1 MKKLSKIQE
10 NINLLKQKM
19 AANAKGKALENRV
32 YKNESPLFIF
42 ILEYDEKHAGLK
54 QNKETLDN
62 HFRSLKKGMNK
73 SRDQDREKLT
83 KVGFRIDLNSAR
95 VYLGASLWKPCKAN
109 FGKRSMHQ
117 KVWKGAE
124 SRCWHSQGKE

>member
-95 VYLGASLWKPCKAN
+95 VYLGASL
-109 FGKRSMHQ
+109 
-117 KVWKGAE
+117 
-124 SRCWHSQGKE
+124 

>member
-1 MKKLSKIQE
+1 MVKNDNFRKDAKSSKEIEEQMKKLSKIQE

-19 AANAKGKALENRV
+19 AANAKGEIALESSLSV
-32 YKNESPLFIF
+32 DTLYKFYFS
-42 ILEYDEKHAGLK
+42 EYDEKHAGLK

-83 KVGFRIDLNSAR
+83 KAGFQID
-95 VYLGASLWKPCKAN
+95 YHCH
-109 FGKRSMHQ
+109 F
-117 KVWKGAE
+117 
-124 SRCWHSQGKE
+124 